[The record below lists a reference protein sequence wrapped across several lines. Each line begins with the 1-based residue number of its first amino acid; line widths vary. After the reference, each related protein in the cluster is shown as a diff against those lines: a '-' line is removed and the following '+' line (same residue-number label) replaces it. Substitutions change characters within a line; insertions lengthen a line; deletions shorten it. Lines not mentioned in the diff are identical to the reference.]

1 MSDFLTTPG
10 FLGTKATLRS
20 DLTLI
25 LILFTAVLFNIGFI
39 LARRRKFEAHR
50 WVQTSAVIL
59 NTLVVIISMVT
70 SYIIYILP
78 GIPAKLNQGDYAVT
92 SIHGI
97 VGAIAVLL
105 GVFVA
110 MRGNGLVPN
119 RLRFQ
124 NYKLFMRWAYG
135 LYMLSTLGGV
145 LIYIIVFIFGI

>member
-10 FLGTKATLRS
+10 FLGTRATLRS

-25 LILFTAVLFNIGFI
+25 IILFTAVLFNIGFI

-50 WVQTSAVIL
+50 WVQTTAVIL

-70 SYIIYILP
+70 SYVIYILP

-97 VGAIAVLL
+97 IGAIAVIL

-110 MRGNGLVPN
+110 MRGNGLVPK